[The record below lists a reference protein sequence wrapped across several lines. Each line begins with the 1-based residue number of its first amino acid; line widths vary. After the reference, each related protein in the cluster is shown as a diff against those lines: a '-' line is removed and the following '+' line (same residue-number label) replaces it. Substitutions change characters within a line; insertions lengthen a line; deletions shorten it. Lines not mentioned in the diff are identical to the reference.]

1 MDLREF
7 RHRNSGV
14 GRLVFHG
21 SSEVE
26 AAGKSKR
33 TAWEKKKNISEG
45 KLADGSAG
53 VLRGFS
59 ERADATL
66 IQGGGGGRWAA
77 FEGRLSSLTGRLFF
91 YLPGIPL
98 AKISF

>member
-14 GRLVFHG
+14 GRFVFHG
-21 SSEVE
+21 SPEVE

-33 TAWEKKKNISEG
+33 TAWEKKKNIGG
-45 KLADGSAG
+45 KSADGSAG

-66 IQGGGGGRWAA
+66 IQDGGGGRWAA

-91 YLPGIPL
+91 NLPGIPL